1 MEARI
6 QNLVGETDYPKG
18 GIKSVGHQTQYR

>member
-6 QNLVGETDYPKG
+6 QNLVGETDYPKD
-18 GIKSVGHQTQYR
+18 GIQNVEHQTQYR